1 LQQPVKQ
8 EVDNPPGRDQRFQGV
23 IFDMDGTVIEPLLDF
38 AAIRATLNI
47 APDAGI
53 LEEIE
58 AMEPDRADQ
67 ARQWLED
74 QELDAA
80 RRAQL
85 TAGADQTIR
94 TIRRAGLKTA
104 LLTRSTRPAMQTVLQ
119 RYPQL
124 HFDLTWSREDGP
136 IKPEPDGIVRAC
148 AQLGIDPKRTVC
160 VGDFLYDIVAAARA
174 EAVSVLLAPNGP
186 PEFAD
191 AADYV
196 ITHLD
201 DLPGILGI

>member
-1 LQQPVKQ
+1 
-8 EVDNPPGRDQRFQGV
+8 
-23 IFDMDGTVIEPLLDF
+23 MDGTVIEPLLDF
-38 AAIRATLNI
+38 AAIRAALNI

-58 AMEPDRADQ
+58 AMEPSRADQ

-74 QELDAA
+74 QELAAA
-80 RRAQL
+80 RQAQL
-85 TAGADQTIR
+85 TAGAGQTIR

-104 LLTRSTRPAMQTVLQ
+104 LLTRNTRAAMQTVLD

-124 HFDLTWSREDGP
+124 QFDLTWSREDGP

-174 EAVSVLLAPNGP
+174 EAVSVLLAPNEVP
-186 PEFAD
+186 AFAD

-196 ITHLD
+196 ITHLG